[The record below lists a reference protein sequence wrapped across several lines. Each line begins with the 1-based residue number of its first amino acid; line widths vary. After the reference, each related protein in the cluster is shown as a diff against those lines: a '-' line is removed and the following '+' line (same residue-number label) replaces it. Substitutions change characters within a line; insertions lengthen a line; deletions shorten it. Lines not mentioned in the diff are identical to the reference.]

1 MSVEPVIVYPPELPV
16 SAARD
21 EIARAIRD
29 HQVVIVAGATG
40 SGKTTQLPKICLEL
54 GRTSIAH
61 TQPRRIAAR
70 TIAERIAEEM
80 QVPLGS
86 TVGYKVRFT
95 DKVSAD
101 TRVALV
107 TDGILLNEIHRDRLL
122 RRYDTIIVDEAHE
135 RSLNIDFLLGYLRR
149 ILPKRPDLKVIVTSA
164 TIDPES
170 FARHFAAA
178 PAQPGGEPVP
188 APVIEVSGRTYPVEI
203 RYRPQGGADGE
214 GGAGETPEV
223 QDADDPAVPSSRG
236 RTGPGPQKVRSS
248 ARAAGKPGGPDDDV
262 DEVGAVVAALR
273 ELDREPAGDVLVFFP
288 GEAEIRDAA
297 DAIRGAYQKDAA
309 PTEVLPLYGRLSA
322 AEQHRVFE
330 RSSVAGVRRR
340 VILATNVAETSLT
353 VPGIRYVVDTGTARI
368 SRYSNRSKI
377 QRLPIEAVSQASA
390 QQRSGRAGR
399 TSPGIAIRL
408 YSEDDFTRRPE
419 YTEPEILR
427 TSLASVILQMLSLGF
442 GDIQAFPFLTPPDSR
457 GVKAAFDLLVELGAV
472 KLPAPGSRA
481 HAARDRDVREDGDPS
496 RQRGGRGDDRSRG
509 RRDEDGPRLTEVGR
523 EIARL
528 PIDPRFARMLIEA
541 RRNDVQA
548 EVLAIVSGMS
558 IQDVR
563 ERPEERREEADR
575 FHARFTDPTSDF
587 LSLLNL
593 WEYLQEKQAELGSSA
608 FRRLC
613 RSEHLTYVR
622 VREWVDVHRQL
633 RSLGGAERGP
643 GDGGGRGS
651 GGRGG
656 RSDGEGARRGVGG
669 GRAARNHVPHM
680 AGADPSQRH
689 FSGHAPSEGGRGSSD
704 TPEGHA
710 AGDAIHRAILSGL
723 LSHLGILDP
732 RTMAQTKDRKA
743 PGDARPVKGEYIGAR
758 GARFAIFPGS
768 GLKKKR
774 PSAVMAA
781 ELVETS
787 RLFARTVAAV
797 DPAWA
802 EELAPDLVKRSLSEP
817 HWSKDAGS
825 AAAYEKVTLFGV
837 ELVGR
842 RRVQLARFDRPL
854 AREMFVRH
862 ALVEGEWD
870 PSVLD
875 KRLTAFL
882 RRNQEQ
888 RRLLEKIEERERR
901 RDILI
906 GDEAVFAFYNAR
918 IPADVTDVRSF
929 EAWWRDAIH
938 RTPNLLDLRESDLTG
953 DRAQGDD
960 RAFPAR
966 WRQGDQ
972 TLNLAYRFEPGAPD
986 DGVTVVVPLP
996 LLAQLR
1002 PDGFDWQVPG
1012 MRDELVTALLRAL
1025 PKTIRRNV
1033 VPAADWAEKFSAE
1046 LAEKGPEHANG
1057 LPKTTLVDALAALVQ
1072 RVANQRVSAADFE
1085 LERVPGH
1092 LMPSFRAVDARGR
1105 AIGSDRDLPTLQ
1117 RRLADK
1123 ARSSVESTIARPAHR
1138 AAKVA
1143 EASPAFASRT
1153 KLTTWDLDEL
1163 TEVVD
1168 TPVAGGVVRGY
1179 PALVDEGDSV
1189 ALRVEATPEDA
1200 ERHTRAGIRRLM
1212 LLAVASPATYVLDH
1226 LTPNEKLALA
1236 ASPYQN
1242 AKALIEDARVAL
1254 ADDILGRESP
1264 TGVVRTKADFERV
1277 RDAFSA
1283 ASVERT
1289 FQTVSLAAKIL
1300 LAQREVERAMK
1311 DAASITLLGA
1321 LNDVRGQVKGL
1332 LFPGFL
1338 SRTGLPRLQHYPR
1351 YLAGA
1356 LERVKT
1362 LSDNPGRDRQ
1372 RMTEYERAAAGFI
1385 DAGGTVPL
1393 PADAPAN
1400 LVQTRWLLEE
1410 LRVSLFAQR
1419 LGTAE
1424 PVSPQ
1429 RIAKALKDSVTR

>member
-1 MSVEPVIVYPPELPV
+1 VSVEPVIVYPPELPV
-16 SAARD
+16 SAARE

-70 TIAERIAEEM
+70 TIAERIADEM
-80 QVPLGS
+80 KVPLGS

-170 FARHFAAA
+170 FARHFAA
-178 PAQPGGEPVP
+178 PPTEPGGEPVP

-203 RYRPQGGADGE
+203 RYRPLDGADQTPNDSGDAAPD
-214 GGAGETPEV
+214 AGTP
-223 QDADDPAVPSSRG
+223 APA
-236 RTGPGPQKVRSS
+236 PQKPRSS
-248 ARAAGKPGGPDDDV
+248 ARPAAKAGRPDDDV

-273 ELDREPAGDVLVFFP
+273 ELDRESAGDVLVFFP

-297 DAIRGAYQKDAA
+297 DAIRGAYQKDSA

-472 KLPAPGSRA
+472 KLPAPGTRGDTSRE
-481 HAARDRDVREDGDPS
+481 RDVRADGDPS
-496 RQRGGRGDDRSRG
+496 RQRRG
-509 RRDEDGPRLTEVGR
+509 RRDDDGPRLTEIGR

-541 RRNDVQA
+541 RRNDMQP

-593 WEYLQEKQAELGSSA
+593 WDYLQEKQAELGSSA

-613 RSEHLTYVR
+613 RSEHLNYVR

-633 RSLGGAERGP
+633 RSLGGE
-643 GDGGGRGS
+643 
-651 GGRGG
+651 GG
-656 RSDGEGARRGVGG
+656 RSEGRSQ
-669 GRAARNHVPHM
+669 NHVPQVVGSGRSHPH
-680 AGADPSQRH
+680 D
-689 FSGHAPSEGGRGSSD
+689 SGHAPSQVGRGSATTGRTGRPPAEARGGRGD
-704 TPEGHA
+704 TAPEGHA
-710 AGDAIHRAILSGL
+710 AGDAIHRSILSGL
-723 LSHLGILDP
+723 LSHLGILDA
-732 RTMAQTKDRKA
+732 RTMAQTKDRKT

-774 PSAVMAA
+774 PAAVMAA

-802 EELAPDLVKRSLSEP
+802 EDLAPDLVKRSLSEP

-882 RRNQEQ
+882 RRNVEQ

-929 EAWWRDAIH
+929 ETWWKDAIT

-1092 LMPSFRAVDARGR
+1092 LSPSFRAVDARGR
-1105 AIGSDRDLPTLQ
+1105 AIGSDRDLGALQ
-1117 RRLADK
+1117 RRLADR
-1123 ARSSVESTIARPAHR
+1123 ARSSVESAITRERPAAR
-1138 AAKVA
+1138 SAAAKVA

-1153 KLTTWDLDEL
+1153 KLTTWDFDEL

-1200 ERHTRAGIRRLM
+1200 ERLTRAGVLRLM
-1212 LLAVASPATYVLDH
+1212 LLAVPSPASYVLDH
-1226 LTPNEKLALA
+1226 LTANEKLALA

-1254 ADDILGRESP
+1254 ADDLLGRENPS
-1264 TGVVRTKADFERV
+1264 GVVRTKADFERV

-1321 LNDVRGQVKGL
+1321 LNDVRAQVKGL

-1338 SRTGLPRLQHYPR
+1338 ARTGLTRLQHYPR
-1351 YLAGA
+1351 YLTGA

-1362 LSDNPGRDRQ
+1362 LTDNPGRDRQ
-1372 RMTEYERAAAGFI
+1372 RMTEFERAAAGFVE
-1385 DAGGTVPL
+1385 AGGTVPL
-1393 PADAPAN
+1393 PSGAPKN

-1424 PVSPQ
+1424 QVSPQ
-1429 RIAKALKDSVTR
+1429 RIAKALKG

>member
-178 PAQPGGEPVP
+178 PAAPGGEPTP

-203 RYRPQGGADGE
+203 RYRPLDGGDDAS
-214 GGAGETPEV
+214 ETPEIADTDDL
-223 QDADDPAVPSSRG
+223 DAPASRG
-236 RTGPGPQKVRSS
+236 RGAARPQKARSS
-248 ARAAGKPGGPDDDV
+248 ARPAAQPGRDGDDA
-262 DEVGAVVAALR
+262 DEVGAVVRALR

-330 RSSVAGVRRR
+330 RSTVAGVRRR

-399 TSPGIAIRL
+399 TSPGVAIRL

-472 KLPAPGSRA
+472 KLPAPGSQR
-481 HAARDRDVREDGDPS
+481 RDPRDDGDPS
-496 RQRGGRGDDRSRG
+496 RRRGGRGD
-509 RRDEDGPRLTEVGR
+509 EHGPRLTEIGR

-541 RRNDVQA
+541 RRNDVQP

-593 WEYLQEKQAELGSSA
+593 WDYLQQKQAELGSSA

-613 RSEHLTYVR
+613 RSEHLNYVR
-622 VREWVDVHRQL
+622 VREWMDVHRQL
-633 RSLGGAERGP
+633 RSLGADRGDSGR
-643 GDGGGRGS
+643 GDGGRGS
-651 GGRGG
+651 KNP
-656 RSDGEGARRGVGG
+656 VT
-669 GRAARNHVPHM
+669 PM
-680 AGADPSQRH
+680 AGSDPSRPQKLGR
-689 FSGHAPSEGGRGSSD
+689 PPREVGRGSSD
-704 TPEGHA
+704 DAPEGHA

-743 PGDARPVKGEYIGAR
+743 PGDARPTKGEYIGAR

-802 EELAPDLVKRSLSEP
+802 EDLAPDLVKRSLSEP

-901 RDILI
+901 RDILV

-929 EAWWRDAIH
+929 ETWWRDAAN
-938 RTPNLLDLRESDLTG
+938 RTPHLLDLRESDLTG

-1046 LAEKGPEHANG
+1046 LAEKGPEHAGG
-1057 LPKTTLVDALAALVQ
+1057 LPGTTLVDALAALVQ

-1105 AIGSDRDLPTLQ
+1105 AVGSDRDLGALQ
-1117 RRLADK
+1117 RRLADR
-1123 ARSSVESTIARPAHR
+1123 ARTSVESAVTRERPASR
-1138 AAKVA
+1138 SAASVA
-1143 EASPAFASRT
+1143 QASPAFASRT

-1200 ERHTRAGIRRLM
+1200 ARHTRAGIRRLL
-1212 LLAVASPATYVLDH
+1212 LLAVPSPATYVLDH
-1226 LTPNEKLALA
+1226 LTANEKLALA

-1254 ADDILGRESP
+1254 ADDVLLREAPS
-1264 TGVVRTKADFERV
+1264 GVVRRRADFERV
-1277 RDAFSA
+1277 RDAYSA
-1283 ASVERT
+1283 ASVDRT
-1289 FQTVSLAAKIL
+1289 FQTVSLAARIL
-1300 LAQREVERAMK
+1300 LAQREVDRAMK
-1311 DAASITLLGA
+1311 DASSITLLGA

-1332 LFPGFL
+1332 IFPGFV
-1338 SRTGLPRLQHYPR
+1338 SRSGLARLQHLPR

-1372 RMTEYERAAAGFI
+1372 RMTEYERAAAGFV
-1385 DAGGTVPL
+1385 DAGGAVPL
-1393 PADAPAN
+1393 PADAAAN

-1429 RIAKALKDSVTR
+1429 RIAKALKGV

>member
-16 SAARD
+16 SAARH

-29 HQVVIVAGATG
+29 NQVVIVAGATG

-149 ILPKRPDLKVIVTSA
+149 ILPKRPDLKIIVTSA

-178 PAQPGGEPVP
+178 PRDPGGEPVP
-188 APVIEVSGRTYPVEI
+188 APVVEVSGRTYPVEI
-203 RYRPQGGADGE
+203 RYRPAGGDEDAGVTPEIPDADG
-214 GGAGETPEV
+214 GE
-223 QDADDPAVPSSRG
+223 APSSRG
-236 RTGPGPQKVRSS
+236 RAAPAPSNLRSPARPAAKTGPAVRTGRS
-248 ARAAGKPGGPDDDV
+248 DDDV

-399 TSPGIAIRL
+399 TSPGVAIRL

-472 KLPAPGSRA
+472 KLPAPGARGADAS
-481 HAARDRDVREDGDPS
+481 RDRDVRDDGDPS
-496 RQRGGRGDDRSRG
+496 RPRGDRPRG
-509 RRDEDGPRLTEVGR
+509 RDDDRGPRLTEIGR

-541 RRNDVQA
+541 RRNDVQS

-593 WEYLQEKQAELGSSA
+593 WDYLQEKQAELGSSA

-613 RSEHLTYVR
+613 RSEHLNYVR

-633 RSLGGAERGP
+633 RSLGAE
-643 GDGGGRGS
+643 GGGRGGD
-651 GGRGG
+651 GGRGDSG
-656 RSDGEGARRGVGG
+656 GARRGADD
-669 GRAARNHVPHM
+669 RAPLSAAP
-680 AGADPSQRH
+680 DPSRSPRQRRDSRT
-689 FSGHAPSEGGRGSSD
+689 SGPGASRPERGPQHTGPDGD
-704 TPEGHA
+704 TAPEGHA

-732 RTMAQTKDRKA
+732 RTMTTTKDRKA

-802 EELAPDLVKRSLSEP
+802 EDLAPDLVKRSLSEP

-882 RRNQEQ
+882 RRNVEQ

-901 RDILI
+901 RDILV
-906 GDEAVFAFYNAR
+906 GDEAVFAFYNSR

-929 EAWWRDAIH
+929 ETWWKDAVT

-966 WRQGDQ
+966 WRQGEQ

-1072 RVANQRVSAADFE
+1072 RVANQRVSAASFE

-1092 LMPSFRAVDARGR
+1092 LMPSFRAVDPRGR
-1105 AIGSDRDLPTLQ
+1105 AIGSDRDLGALQ
-1117 RRLADK
+1117 RRLAEK
-1123 ARSSVESTIARPAHR
+1123 ARSSVESTIARPAQR
-1138 AAKVA
+1138 AASRVA
-1143 EASPAFASRT
+1143 EASPAFASRA

-1200 ERHTRAGIRRLM
+1200 ARHTRAGIRRLM
-1212 LLAVASPATYVLDH
+1212 LLAVPSPAAYVLDH
-1226 LTPNEKLALA
+1226 LTANEKLALA

-1254 ADDILGRESP
+1254 ADDVLGRESP
-1264 TGVVRTKADFERV
+1264 DGVVRTKADFERV

-1289 FQTVSLAAKIL
+1289 FQTVALAAKIL
-1300 LAQREVERAMK
+1300 LAQRELERAMK

-1321 LNDVRGQVKGL
+1321 LNDVRGQVTGL
-1332 LFPGFL
+1332 LFSGFL
-1338 SRTGLPRLQHYPR
+1338 SRTGLSRLQHYPR

-1356 LERVKT
+1356 LDRVKT

-1372 RMTEYERAAAGFI
+1372 RMTEYERAAAGFVE
-1385 DAGGTVPL
+1385 AGGTAPL
-1393 PADAPAN
+1393 PAGAPAN

-1424 PVSPQ
+1424 AVSPQ
-1429 RIAKALKDSVTR
+1429 RIAKALKGT